1 LLGDTRRVSRA
12 LVPAI
17 VLCLLTG
24 CGAAERGTS
33 SRAREHQA
41 GASTTVARSHP
52 RVVEPSAGVVADDS
66 GGGDEGIA
74 EALPATRDPVPT
86 GPATGENPGAR
97 YRPGRETASLADITH
112 GIALPPI
119 EAPPQVTAIIQAG
132 NQIARTPYLWGGG
145 HGRWQDK
152 GYDCSGS
159 VSYALAA
166 GGLLRAPL
174 DSGRLMGWG
183 EPGRGRW
190 VTIYTNPGHVYMVVA
205 GLRFDTSGRRGAGD
219 SRWRAEMR
227 SSAGFVA
234 RHPQGL

>member
-1 LLGDTRRVSRA
+1 VA
-12 LVPAI
+12 VPAI
-17 VLCLLTG
+17 LLCLLGG
-24 CGAAERGTS
+24 CGAARDDAS
-33 SRAREHQA
+33 SRAREPHARA
-41 GASTTVARSHP
+41 GASAARAHP
-52 RVVEPSAGVVADDS
+52 RVVEPAAGVVAGDSLGDDQ
-66 GGGDEGIA
+66 GIA
-74 EALPATRDPVPT
+74 AAAPSERDPSPT

-97 YRPGRETASLADITH
+97 YRPGRETATLADVTH